1 MQPLLYRRAR
11 RSQRAI
17 SSAAPPVFFVAARLT
32 ALAFKRAHM
41 PEPEPD
47 NVPLPPT
54 PHDPPRPDTPPEIIE
69 PPEPGQ
75 EIPVREP
82 GLWSAAFSTVSTP
95 FPSSSPIGCPQ
106 P

>member
-11 RSQRAI
+11 RSQRAFPWVSPSDPCATPRVTGWAI
-17 SSAAPPVFFVAARLT
+17 
-32 ALAFKRAHM
+32 KWAHM

-54 PHDPPRPDTPPEIIE
+54 PHDPPRPDSPPEIIE
-69 PPEPGQ
+69 PPDPGH

-82 GLWSAAFSTVSTP
+82 GLWSAAFSTP
-95 FPSSSPIGCPQ
+95 FLSSSPIGCPQ